1 MKNMNDVK
9 ENIIS
14 VTTDLIEQSNG
25 NIKNITAR
33 AIAEKAG
40 VGLGLINYHFGSKDN
55 LVATC
60 VQRII
65 GKVIMGFSTEKEYA
79 NDKERLTAWAIYVFD
94 FLFEHPAISRI
105 SILGDLQNYTIKC
118 NSVYSQKGFM
128 LALTKDIEDKDK
140 PLLSFILTA
149 AMQTAFLSGTA
160 AKELLGYDFMKQ
172 TDRIAFIKKLVTT
185 IFDDNRKGV
194 SI

>member
-172 TDRIAFIKKLVTT
+172 TDRIAFIKKLVTA

>member
-79 NDKERLTAWAIYVFD
+79 NDKERVTAWAIYVFD

>member
-14 VTTDLIEQSNG
+14 VTTELIEQSNG

-79 NDKERLTAWAIYVFD
+79 NDKERVTAWAIYVFD

-172 TDRIAFIKKLVTT
+172 TDRIAFIKKLVTA

>member
-14 VTTDLIEQSNG
+14 VTTELIEQSNG

-40 VGLGLINYHFGSKDN
+40 IGLGLINYHFGSKDN

-172 TDRIAFIKKLVTT
+172 TDRIAFIKKLVTA

>member
-118 NSVYSQKGFM
+118 NSVNSQKGFM

-172 TDRIAFIKKLVTT
+172 TDRIAFIKKLVTA

>member
-14 VTTDLIEQSNG
+14 VTTELIEQSNG

-79 NDKERLTAWAIYVFD
+79 NDKERVTAWAIYVFD

>member
-79 NDKERLTAWAIYVFD
+79 NDKERVTAWAIYVFD

-172 TDRIAFIKKLVTT
+172 TDRIAFIKKLVTA

>member
-94 FLFEHPAISRI
+94 FLFEHPAISRV

-172 TDRIAFIKKLVTT
+172 TDRIAFIKKLVTA